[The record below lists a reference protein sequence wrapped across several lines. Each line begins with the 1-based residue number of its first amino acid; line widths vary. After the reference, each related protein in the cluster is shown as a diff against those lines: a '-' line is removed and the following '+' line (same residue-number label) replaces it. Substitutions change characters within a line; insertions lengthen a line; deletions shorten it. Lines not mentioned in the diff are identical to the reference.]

1 MLAPLDMVTI
11 LLNECLAAIKAE
23 VLLEK
28 LGARI
33 VHWQPVH
40 PLIPVGDRWV
50 LREVR
55 QLQEAVKCKGN
66 FVV

>member
-1 MLAPLDMVTI
+1 LLAPLDMVTI
-11 LLNECLAAIKAE
+11 LLNECLAAIKAK

-33 VHWQPVH
+33 VYWQPIH
-40 PLIPVGDRWV
+40 PLIPVGNRWV

-55 QLQEAVKCKGN
+55 QL
-66 FVV
+66 